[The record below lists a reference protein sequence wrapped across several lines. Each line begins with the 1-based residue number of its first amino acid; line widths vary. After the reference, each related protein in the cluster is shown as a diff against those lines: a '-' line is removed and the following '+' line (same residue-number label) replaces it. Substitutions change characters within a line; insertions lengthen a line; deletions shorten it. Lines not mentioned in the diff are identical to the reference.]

1 VPDRRKHR
9 GAHPD
14 DRRLFDPAK
23 LPSLRAAVAEH
34 SWLLSRGYATD
45 SALKLV
51 GDRHDLTARQRLA
64 VMRSSCPDQSLQC
77 RLQRR
82 SSLSAAPVQ
91 PLGIDGYNLLI
102 TVESAL
108 SGGGIL
114 VGRDGCCRDL
124 ASVHGTYRKVA
135 ETVPAFEVILAHL
148 DEFDLPRIDWYL
160 DRPVSNSGRLKAL
173 LADVLE
179 RRGSPGPR
187 RQQWNIELV
196 DSPDAVLR
204 RYAGVI
210 VTTDSAVLDQAG
222 AWVNL
227 AAEIIQAR
235 VPEAWVV
242 DLRIEP

>member
-1 VPDRRKHR
+1 
-9 GAHPD
+9 
-14 DRRLFDPAK
+14 
-23 LPSLRAAVAEH
+23 VAEH

-45 SALKLV
+45 SALKLI

-64 VMRSSCPDQSLQC
+64 VMRSSCSDQSLQC

-82 SSLSAAPVQ
+82 SSLSAAPIQ

-108 SGGGIL
+108 SGGVIL
-114 VGRDGCCRDL
+114 TGRDGCGRDL
-124 ASVHGTYRKVA
+124 AGVHGTYRKVT
-135 ETVPAFEVILAHL
+135 ETVPAFEVILDHL
-148 DEFDLPRIDWYL
+148 ADFDVPRIDWYL

-173 LADVLE
+173 LAEVLE
-179 RRGSPGPR
+179 RRASSSPRPR
-187 RQQWNIELV
+187 QWNIELV

-204 RYAGVI
+204 RYPGRI

-222 AWVNL
+222 AWVNF
-227 AAEIIQAR
+227 AAEITQAR
-235 VPEAWVV
+235 VPQAWVV